1 MATHKS
7 SPYLFTGV
15 KRVVRQ
21 VGTIQASDYQA
32 LTLAQF
38 NNYARGGGGALPK
51 LAFLRSQ
58 IG

>member
-21 VGTIQASDYQA
+21 IGTLQASDYQA

-38 NNYARGGGGALPK
+38 NSYARGGGALGK
-51 LAFLRSQ
+51 LASLRSQ

>member
-21 VGTIQASDYQA
+21 IGTLQASDYQA

-38 NNYARGGGGALPK
+38 NSYARGGG
-51 LAFLRSQ
+51 RS
-58 IG
+58 GS

>member
-15 KRVVRQ
+15 KRVMRQ
-21 VGTIQASDYQA
+21 VGTLQASDYQA

-38 NNYARGGGGALPK
+38 NNYARGGGGG
-51 LAFLRSQ
+51 RSRS
-58 IG
+58 

>member
-38 NNYARGGGGALPK
+38 NNYARGGGGGP
-51 LAFLRSQ
+51 RN
-58 IG
+58 